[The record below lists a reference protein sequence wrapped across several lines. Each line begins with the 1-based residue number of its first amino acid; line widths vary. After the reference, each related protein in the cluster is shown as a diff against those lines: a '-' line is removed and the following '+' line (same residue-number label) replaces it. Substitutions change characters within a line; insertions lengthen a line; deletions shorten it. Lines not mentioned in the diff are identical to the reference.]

1 MNRCVQHDLIF
12 KIARYFVFLWKSL
25 GAVDGN
31 QTTVI
36 GAWGVRKLAQTR
48 GEGKQPQRHLRAMWN
63 QKFWR
68 RIIDIYDGGGYEPT
82 FWSQTTQICIQAYH
96 LNALIF
102 LIRNGASTLHYLFL
116 KLLGQS
122 WVNANYL
129 TKKSWLINHGQ
140 WEGRSVV
147 TCHKNLFF
155 TLIYSTFSLT
165 TCAGILLITDVSTLD
180 LDKTETIW
188 DEGISSNNIIWH
200 LEM

>member
-1 MNRCVQHDLIF
+1 
-12 KIARYFVFLWKSL
+12 
-25 GAVDGN
+25 
-31 QTTVI
+31 
-36 GAWGVRKLAQTR
+36 
-48 GEGKQPQRHLRAMWN
+48 MWN

-82 FWSQTTQICIQAYH
+82 FWSQTTQIWIQAYH

-102 LIRNGASTLHYLFL
+102 LIRNGASILHYLFL
-116 KLLGQS
+116 KLLGHLQGQS

-129 TKKSWLINHGQ
+129 TQKPWLINHGQ
-140 WEGRSVV
+140 WEGTSMV

-155 TLIYSTFSLT
+155 NLIYSTFSLT

-180 LDKTETIW
+180 LGKTETIW